1 MDNHIQIGHDTRIGK
16 NVLIGAHSA
25 IAGVVVIED
34 NCLIW
39 SKVSINKDLVVARGT
54 TILATSA
61 IAKSTKPN
69 EVLFGA
75 PAIDFRK
82 NGEKWQLYAC
92 FPIFLMI

>member
-39 SKVSINKDLVVARGT
+39 SKVSINKDLVAFEYNHF
-54 TILATSA
+54 ATLQSLRLNQYF
-61 IAKSTKPN
+61 S
-69 EVLFGA
+69 EL
-75 PAIDFRK
+75 
-82 NGEKWQLYAC
+82 L
-92 FPIFLMI
+92 L